1 MKKIILSLIALFAM
15 TTAVLAQDQ
24 AQNNQQRRQRM
35 DPTQMIERRTQQM
48 VETYKLSEEQ
58 AKQVKELNE
67 KFFRNMGQRQRG
79 ENAGEQ
85 RPQRSENAGEQQR
98 PRGANFMT
106 EYNEE
111 LKKILTEEQYKAYQA
126 DAEKMRQN
134 RGNRGGQRGGFG
146 GQRRGQQN
154 QN

>member
-15 TTAVLAQDQ
+15 TTAVLAQDE

-35 DPTQMIERRTQQM
+35 DPTQMIERRTQQL

-85 RPQRSENAGEQQR
+85 QR

-106 EYNEE
+106 EYNEG